1 MPVLGSPTPPPQW
14 YPPHH
19 STEGKGGTTPTRPTP
34 GPHHRGRWGGTIG
47 GGGGGD
53 GRTGIIYTLLGSGL
67 QLKSPM
73 LLGLVPG
80 CYPESFRECSGLLGS
95 RASAARMASTSSGNT
110 PPPVPP
116 VWYELRA
123 LSTLERYIWYGYCTI
138 QSPSTVKKWSSQT
151 AQYHGADSRRYDLQS
166 LLGALGLAG
175 YTVNPRFVPTCS
187 KP

>member
-1 MPVLGSPTPPPQW
+1 MPALSVTPGRFSSCSFNGPHPPPRTRPGGGADQMPVLGSPTPPPQW

-110 PPPVPP
+110 PPP
-116 VWYELRA
+116 RA
-123 LSTLERYIWYGYCTI
+123 
-138 QSPSTVKKWSSQT
+138 
-151 AQYHGADSRRYDLQS
+151 
-166 LLGALGLAG
+166 
-175 YTVNPRFVPTCS
+175 PRVV
-187 KP
+187 